1 MMSGD
6 EVVQIESNAN
16 NESSE
21 NAKKSESSFDE
32 NNQIKYSLSR
42 SGSMNVD
49 SSNLSNFIKIKR
61 FREDEIF
68 GPKQRRE
75 TFRRSKALDSKSP
88 FSSFPSND
96 SEEVFEENSNRKES
110 VISFGPTKGK
120 YLPT

>member
-1 MMSGD
+1 MSGD
-6 EVVQIESNAN
+6 EVVQIESNAA
-16 NESSE
+16 NESLE
-21 NAKKSESSFDE
+21 KAKKSENSFDE

-61 FREDEIF
+61 FREDDIF

-75 TFRRSKALDSKSP
+75 IFRRSKALESKSP
-88 FSSFPSND
+88 FNSFPSND
-96 SEEVFEENSNRKES
+96 SEEVFEENNNRKES

-120 YLPT
+120 Y